1 MSKTWETTISLE
13 KKACSRYY
21 GVSPVS
27 RHLFITKNVKKHEKL
42 QSPLNKWL
50 SQGILSFHLFLDI
63 LSYSKVSKNR
73 KTTKSLEFLHLLQFL
88 HNSTKTSAAGAR
100 QGTRSVPVISVPSR
114 NEAWEVYP
122 LEMYYPDNPTR
133 LCRPKA
139 GQSLVLI
146 KILMLRSEKLIH
158 QMLPKTMAENLKYGR
173 PTSEMFDSAT
183 VLFSEVSFSICCK
196 PHILLRDWRL
206 QRPRADLLPAWTL
219 WDARP
224 DLQNFWRKNWQIRC
238 SQGKETILS
247 YI

>member
-1 MSKTWETTISLE
+1 M
-13 KKACSRYY
+13 ACSRYF

-122 LEMYYPDNPTR
+122 LEMYYPDDPTR

-139 GQSLVLI
+139 GQSLVPI
-146 KILMLRSEKLIH
+146 KSLTKTDENYVSIFNYGANYEKAKLEQLATDDAH
-158 QMLPKTMAENLKYGR
+158 DASFFKT
-173 PTSEMFDSAT
+173 
-183 VLFSEVSFSICCK
+183 FSCSHLS
-196 PHILLRDWRL
+196 W
-206 QRPRADLLPAWTL
+206 AWSH
-219 WDARP
+219 
-224 DLQNFWRKNWQIRC
+224 NFKLNF
-238 SQGKETILS
+238 
-247 YI
+247 

>member
-1 MSKTWETTISLE
+1 MSSNRKTTKPLE
-13 KKACSRYY
+13 KIIIFKGFSCFWTLLITKKCRKHKKQQYRLKKKACSRYY

-122 LEMYYPDNPTR
+122 LEMHYPDDPTR

-139 GQSLVLI
+139 GQSLWI
-146 KILMLRSEKLIH
+146 
-158 QMLPKTMAENLKYGR
+158 
-173 PTSEMFDSAT
+173 
-183 VLFSEVSFSICCK
+183 
-196 PHILLRDWRL
+196 
-206 QRPRADLLPAWTL
+206 
-219 WDARP
+219 
-224 DLQNFWRKNWQIRC
+224 
-238 SQGKETILS
+238 
-247 YI
+247 

>member
-1 MSKTWETTISLE
+1 MRNNNIAW
-13 KKACSRYY
+13 KKRLAQ

-122 LEMYYPDNPTR
+122 LEMYYPDDPTR

-139 GQSLVLI
+139 GQSLVKTKTPSPNLYLT
-146 KILMLRSEKLIH
+146 KCEK
-158 QMLPKTMAENLKYGR
+158 EG
-173 PTSEMFDSAT
+173 
-183 VLFSEVSFSICCK
+183 
-196 PHILLRDWRL
+196 
-206 QRPRADLLPAWTL
+206 
-219 WDARP
+219 
-224 DLQNFWRKNWQIRC
+224 KN
-238 SQGKETILS
+238 K
-247 YI
+247 

>member
-1 MSKTWETTISLE
+1 M
-13 KKACSRYY
+13 ACSRYF

-122 LEMYYPDNPTR
+122 LEMYYPDDPTR

-139 GQSLVLI
+139 GQSLVLSKHLKGRSVPRVSHVFAHAWAKDFVI
-146 KILMLRSEKLIH
+146 FLFLDTFRIQGIL
-158 QMLPKTMAENLKYGR
+158 
-173 PTSEMFDSAT
+173 
-183 VLFSEVSFSICCK
+183 SFSCFQTLSVFK
-196 PHILLRDWRL
+196 DFVVSAVSRHFLSVFKD
-206 QRPRADLLPAWTL
+206 RAERRRRK
-219 WDARP
+219 AR
-224 DLQNFWRKNWQIRC
+224 RV
-238 SQGKETILS
+238 
-247 YI
+247 

>member
-1 MSKTWETTISLE
+1 MRNNNIAWK

-122 LEMYYPDNPTR
+122 LEMYYPDDPTR

-139 GQSLVLI
+139 GQSLVEKKIGTGRVPGSRQTLI
-146 KILMLRSEKLIH
+146 VGD
-158 QMLPKTMAENLKYGR
+158 LPEFYQSGGFGL
-173 PTSEMFDSAT
+173 EF
-183 VLFSEVSFSICCK
+183 EV
-196 PHILLRDWRL
+196 RR
-206 QRPRADLLPAWTL
+206 
-219 WDARP
+219 
-224 DLQNFWRKNWQIRC
+224 RC
-238 SQGKETILS
+238 STGPMPL
-247 YI
+247 